1 MVRPTLQPPSFT
13 CVVIII
19 IIIIIIIIV
28 IVMVIII
35 VIIIIIIIIII
46 TIITVIIVISVI
58 IVIIVLIAIMITSLS
73 TDLFIRYNFIRFGC
87 MDSAQHSFRQHKVHS
102 AQQPWYGL
110 YGAGTV
116 YIYTFLLVRQLCV
129 CLVLFCRKHRKRFW
143 ANLSYCLETISG

>member
-19 IIIIIIIIV
+19 SIIIIV

-35 VIIIIIIIIII
+35 VIISD
-46 TIITVIIVISVI
+46 SV
-58 IVIIVLIAIMITSLS
+58 AW
-73 TDLFIRYNFIRFGC
+73 IRHNIHL
-87 MDSAQHSFRQHKVHS
+87 DSIKCIPPNSH
-102 AQQPWYGL
+102 
-110 YGAGTV
+110 GTAYMV
-116 YIYTFLLVRQLCV
+116 RARSIYIYTCLLVRQLCV

>member
-13 CVVIII
+13 CVV

-116 YIYTFLLVRQLCV
+116 YIYIYTCLLVRQLCV